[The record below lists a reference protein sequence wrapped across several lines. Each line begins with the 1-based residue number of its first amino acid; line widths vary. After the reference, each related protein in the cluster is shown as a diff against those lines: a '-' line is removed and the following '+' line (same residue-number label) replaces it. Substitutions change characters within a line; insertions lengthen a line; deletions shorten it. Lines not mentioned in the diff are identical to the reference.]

1 MIFFS
6 ADFIFTEIFLIHSR
20 FKSAA
25 IHFLHCFAVKARFTY
40 RVRSNRRLEIQLK
53 VFSVDQSMMTR
64 IGRLLG
70 WSLFVFAAV
79 TAAGR
84 AGVVVGEPLA
94 NVLDVTSV
102 AASEII

>member
-1 MIFFS
+1 
-6 ADFIFTEIFLIHSR
+6 
-20 FKSAA
+20 
-25 IHFLHCFAVKARFTY
+25 
-40 RVRSNRRLEIQLK
+40 
-53 VFSVDQSMMTR
+53 MMTR